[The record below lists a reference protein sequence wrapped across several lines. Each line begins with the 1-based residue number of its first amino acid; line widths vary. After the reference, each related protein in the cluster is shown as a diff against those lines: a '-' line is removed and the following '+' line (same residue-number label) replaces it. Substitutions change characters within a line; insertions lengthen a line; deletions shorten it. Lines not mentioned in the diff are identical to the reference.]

1 MYVKAKDGVVQKFPY
16 TLRDLRAENPNTSFP
31 KHPSNELLA
40 EWDVYP
46 VVAED
51 APEFQ
56 KGQVVEQAPEPVY
69 SNGLWSVQYIVR
81 DMTQEELNHQ
91 GELVRADRNRLLSES
106 DWTQLPDAPVDSQA
120 WSVYRQALRDITDD
134 PLFPFV
140 TFPEAPNV

>member
-1 MYVKAKDGVVQKFPY
+1 MYVKAIDQKIVKFPY
-16 TLRDLRAENPNTSFP
+16 TRNDLKTDHPNVAFP
-31 KHPSNELLA
+31 KNPSEELLA
-40 EWDVYP
+40 EWNVYT

-69 SNGLWSVQYIVR
+69 ANGRWVLKYTVR
-81 DMTQEELNHQ
+81 DMTEEELNHQ

-120 WSVYRQALRDITDD
+120 WSAYRQALRDITDD
-134 PLFPFV
+134 PSFPFV
-140 TFPEAPNV
+140 TFPEVPNV